1 MEDKAKKDPQDIG
14 DTSPEENAE
23 DIGMIEVL
31 KTKNI
36 DDLKGELEDWK
47 SKAEEYLD
55 GWQRSRAEFANYKK
69 RIDREQAQAYQ
80 NAAGSIFKRFL
91 DVLDDLELAL
101 KNLPHEGEAAEWS
114 AGVELAHRKF
124 MSILEAEGVSLI
136 DAEGQEFD
144 PNLHEAMSHE
154 EAEGIPGGQIIEVV
168 KNGYLLGER
177 VLRPAVV
184 RVAK

>member
-1 MEDKAKKDPQDIG
+1 
-14 DTSPEENAE
+14 
-23 DIGMIEVL
+23 
-31 KTKNI
+31 
-36 DDLKGELEDWK
+36 
-47 SKAEEYLD
+47 
-55 GWQRSRAEFANYKK
+55 
-69 RIDREQAQAYQ
+69 
-80 NAAGSIFKRFL
+80 
-91 DVLDDLELAL
+91 
-101 KNLPHEGEAAEWS
+101 
-114 AGVELAHRKF
+114 